1 MHAAW
6 PLRPLALS
14 HATPLAFLPE
24 DVRKKKKEVENQV
37 AVKSSLRA
45 IFRDKSDP
53 LSLRLSFFGGTAL
66 KPGPAPLRSTF
77 PSTSSSGPDDAAAVC
92 AAVLG
97 NFEGCVGY
105 GSAKKYG

>member
-14 HATPLAFLPE
+14 TLPHSTLLPE
-24 DVRKKKKEVENQV
+24 DVKKKKVENQV

-45 IFRDKSDP
+45 IFRDKSGP
-53 LSLRLSFFGGTAL
+53 LSFRLSFFGGTAL
-66 KPGPAPLRSTF
+66 KPGPAPLRSAF
-77 PSTSSSGPDDAAAVC
+77 PSTSSSGRDDAAAVC

-97 NFEGCVGY
+97 SFEGCVGY